1 MKAQTTIKDI
11 HPLVHAPAAFMAL
24 GAAIK
29 MRLLRLI
36 AEKPVDEKAV
46 AESINASG
54 KNDLYWQ
61 QITIGSSKL

>member
-1 MKAQTTIKDI
+1 MKAQITIKDI
-11 HPLVHAPAAFMAL
+11 YPLVPGHTAFGAL

-29 MRLLRLI
+29 MRLLRLL

-46 AESINASG
+46 AQSMNASD
-54 KNDLYWQ
+54 KSDLYWQ